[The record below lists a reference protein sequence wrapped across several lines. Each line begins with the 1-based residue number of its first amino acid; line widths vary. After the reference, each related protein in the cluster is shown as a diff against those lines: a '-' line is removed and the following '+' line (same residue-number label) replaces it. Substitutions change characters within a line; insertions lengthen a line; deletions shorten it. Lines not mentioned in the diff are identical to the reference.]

1 MKLQI
6 NSSLLLNNDVSI
18 PRLGL
23 GVYLTPADQGGIDA
37 IAGALNSGY
46 RHFDTAAFYENEAQ
60 VGAAV
65 RESDVPR
72 EEVFVT
78 TKLWNSDHGYDSTI
92 RAFEESRKL
101 MRFEY
106 IDLYLIHWPVPGK
119 RRDSWK
125 ALETLYEERKC
136 RAIGVSN
143 YMIRHLDE
151 LLGHATIVP
160 AVNQIELHPFI
171 YVKRKP
177 VVDLCRKNGIAI
189 ECYSPLTKG
198 VRLADP
204 GLSRIAGKYGRS
216 TAQILIRWGLQKG
229 FITIPKSA
237 RLERIRENAQIY
249 DFSISDDDMDALD
262 ALNEGYSCTWDPS
275 DEP

>member
-6 NSSLLLNNDVSI
+6 DSSILLNNGVPI

-46 RHFDTAAFYENEAQ
+46 RHLDTAAFYENEAQ

-65 RESDVPR
+65 RESGVRR
-72 EEVFVT
+72 EDVFVT
-78 TKLWNSDHGYDSTI
+78 TKLWNSDHGYDRTI
-92 RAFEESRKL
+92 RAFEESRRL
-101 MRFEY
+101 MRFDY
-106 IDLYLIHWPVPGK
+106 IDLYLIHWPVPEK

-125 ALETLYEERKC
+125 ALETIYEEGKC

-143 YMIRHLDE
+143 YMTRHLNE
-151 LLGHATIVP
+151 LLEHAAIVP
-160 AVNQIELHPFI
+160 SVNQIELHPFI
-171 YVKRKP
+171 YLKRKP
-177 VVDLCRKNGIAI
+177 VIELCRVHGIAI

-204 GLSRIAGKYGRS
+204 GLSWIAEKYERS

-237 RLERIRENAQIY
+237 RMGRIRENAQIY
-249 DFSISDDDMDALD
+249 DFSISNDDMDALD